1 MVQKFINH
9 PDYENTEIKSLYN
22 KNRERTFGVKLP
34 IHLFG
39 TGSEGNSVYLRPQ
52 KTLIDLG
59 LPYIRYQEYD
69 ENFFFDVNYIIITH
83 HHGDHLNP
91 STLLRIMD
99 NYPHIKVIM
108 LPFMYEYITSEHY
121 RPEYKRKL
129 DANGEQVYELGPDF
143 QPVKNKPVYET
154 DQYGNKILENLP
166 YKEKFEKHTFRII
179 YATHEL
185 ELTTHERRSFTFNPL
200 TTKHGDIVNLAIEI
214 HDPELDFHL
223 LYASDLDD
231 LNGNRVFEDYKGEQQ
246 HITGL
251 KQEDTNYNIAL
262 LEANYDEETVNV
274 YLDNLNPD
282 DPGYIGKRAR
292 VQGNMRHI
300 SEQESF
306 KYIDKHLADTG
317 FFIPLHASSTF
328 GTLFQ

>member
-1 MVQKFINH
+1 MTQKFVNH
-9 PDYENTEIKSLYN
+9 PEYKNSEIKTLYN
-22 KNRERTFGVKLP
+22 KDRERTFGVRLP

-39 TGSEGNSVYLRPQ
+39 TGSEGNSVYLKPQ
-52 KTLIDLG
+52 KTLIDIG
-59 LPYIRYQEYD
+59 LPFVRYEEYD
-69 ENFFFDVNYIIITH
+69 PNFFFDVNYIIVTH

-91 STLLRIMD
+91 STLLNVME
-99 NYPHIKVIM
+99 NYPHVKVIM
-108 LPFMYEYITSEHY
+108 LPFMFDYITSEHY
-121 RPEYKRKL
+121 KPQYKRRLK
-129 DANGEQVYELGPDF
+129 ANGDPMYEIGDDF
-143 QPVKNKPVYET
+143 KPIKNKPLYET
-154 DQYGNKILENLP
+154 DENGNKIIEELP
-166 YKEKFEKHTFRII
+166 YKESFEKYRSKIM

-185 ELTTHERRSFTFNPL
+185 TLKTHTKRAFAFNPL

-214 HDPELDFHL
+214 NDPELDFKF

-231 LNGNRVFEDYKGEQQ
+231 LNGKRAFEDYKQEQQ

-251 KQEDTNYNIAL
+251 RQESTYNMIF
-262 LEANYDEETVNV
+262 LEANYDENIVNE

-282 DPGYIGKRAR
+282 DKNFIGKRAR

-306 KYIDKHLADTG
+306 RYIDKVLSEDG
-317 FFIPLHASSTF
+317 YFIPLHASSTF